1 MSHDPSDA
9 AAPADRAPPPA
20 DRAAVLR
27 AAEVW
32 VVKAGSRIL
41 TVDGGLDREQIRHL
55 SGGLA
60 ALHAAGKRVVLVSSG
75 AVASGVG
82 LLGLPSRPA
91 ELATLQ
97 AVAAVGQAQLI
108 QAYEQELAGHGLH
121 AAQVLLTA
129 SDLDDRVRYLN
140 VRNTL
145 TAIHALGLIPII
157 NENDTVA
164 VEELQ
169 TTFGDNDRLAAMVSG
184 IFPGSLLVI
193 LSDVRGLYDRDPSD
207 PEARVMPT
215 VPRVDAAVMA
225 LVRDR
230 RSGVSKGG
238 MASKLAAARF
248 VNSSGTAAIIAWGKE
263 PDVLPRLASGE
274 PLGTLFLPRGQ
285 VMDAKKRWIGFTA
298 YCTGKLIIDAGAAH
312 AISVQNRSLLPI
324 GVHGIEGDFAKG
336 DTVAIVG
343 PDGVEVARGQSNY
356 SADEVRLIRGRRSA
370 QIEEVLGHCPYE
382 TIVHRD
388 NLVLSH

>member
-1 MSHDPSDA
+1 MAETPVE
-9 AAPADRAPPPA
+9 PADRNSILQDA
-20 DRAAVLR
+20 DI
-27 AAEVW
+27 W
-32 VVKAGSRIL
+32 VVKVGSRIL
-41 TVDGGLDREQIRHL
+41 TQPGGGLDREQISRL
-55 SGGLA
+55 SDGLA
-60 ALHAAGKRVVLVSSG
+60 HLTRLGKKVVLVSSG

-82 LLGLPSRPA
+82 RLGLPARPK

-108 QAYEQELAGHGLH
+108 QTYEESLGKHGLH

-145 TAIHALGLIPII
+145 AAIHNLGAIPII

-169 TTFGDNDRLAAMVSG
+169 TTFGDNDRLAAMLAG
-184 IFPGSLLVI
+184 IFTKPLLVI

-207 PEARVMPT
+207 PEAKVLPS
-215 VPRVDAAVMA
+215 VSRVDSNVLE

-230 RSGVSKGG
+230 NTGVSKGG

-248 VNSSGTAAIIAWGKE
+248 VNSSGVAAIIAWGKE
-263 PDVLPRLASGE
+263 DNILARLAAGE
-274 PLGTLFLPRGQ
+274 VLGTLFHPRSQ
-285 VMDAKKRWIGFTA
+285 LMEAKKRWIGFTA
-298 YCTGKLIIDAGAAH
+298 QCAGQLIVDAGAVH
-312 AISVQNRSLLPI
+312 AISAQHRSLLPI
-324 GVHGIEGDFAKG
+324 GVHDVTGEFEKG
-336 DTVAIVG
+336 DTISIAG
-343 PDGVEVARGQSNY
+343 PDRIEIARGQTNY
-356 SADEVRLIRGRRSA
+356 SSADIQRIRGCRSNM
-370 QIEEVLGHCPYE
+370 IEEILGHCPYE

-388 NLVLSH
+388 NLVLSADRQQD